1 MRTITKRDLIEGLK
15 RGDIERREAAKALLA
30 LKPNLPSEEDRVQE
44 AGLQQLSS
52 ATGDRLTMAVD
63 ADGNLG

>member
-30 LKPNLPSEEDRVQE
+30 LKPNLPGAGGGTSTIIFRDRGQIN
-44 AGLQQLSS
+44 
-52 ATGDRLTMAVD
+52 
-63 ADGNLG
+63 DGR

>member
-30 LKPNLPSEEDRVQE
+30 LKPNLPS